1 MKVTKRAV
9 SASTRKTI
17 VSRTDALFLMIASAA
32 AAVTTTALTV
42 SGIVASAAGPVT
54 LTLPVAT
61 THQAASG
68 LSVGATGHYTA
79 LDATIP
85 VIPSGPAALLAWAGA
100 LNQLGIL
107 AVLALIC
114 LLAYRLRSEIL
125 FTRGSGWLLG
135 AGGFVLAL
143 AGTVGQILD
152 SIARSR
158 LADLIGVNGRPPG
171 EYYLFSFDFN
181 VGPLVLGI
189 ALLLVAGVFEF
200 GRKLQKDTEGLV

>member
-1 MKVTKRAV
+1 M
-9 SASTRKTI
+9 I
-17 VSRTDALFLMIASAA
+17 VSRTDALLLMIASSA

-42 SGIVASAAGPVT
+42 WGIVDSAAGPVT

-61 THQAASG
+61 TRQAASG
-68 LSVGATGHYTA
+68 LSLGTTGHYTA

-85 VIPSGPAALLAWAGA
+85 VLPSGPASLLGWAGA

-107 AVLALIC
+107 AVLALIF

-125 FTRGSGWLLG
+125 FTRGSAWLVG
-135 AGGFVLAL
+135 AGGIVLAL
-143 AGTVGQILD
+143 SGTVGQILD

-158 LADLIGVNGRPPG
+158 LADLIGAHGRVPG
-171 EYYLFSFDFN
+171 EYYLFSVDFN

-200 GRKLQKDTEGLV
+200 GRRLQKDTEGLV

>member
-1 MKVTKRAV
+1 M
-9 SASTRKTI
+9 
-17 VSRTDALFLMIASAA
+17 SRTDALFLMIASAA